1 VIILAIDTSNEYLSL
16 ALEVD
21 GVRFSSLDKVLNK
34 QSHYI
39 IEKINTLVIDAGIK
53 LTEINLI
60 AYVEGPGSFT
70 GLRVGLSVALGIAYG
85 INAKL
90 VAIPSF
96 AIYARASGVKTN
108 ILVGIDARLNQIY
121 LSGVN
126 PKTLDYF
133 ITPCVID
140 PDRIECGNDVTLIGN
155 GFSVYNNLL
164 SSQIKAL
171 NYIEIDYPSATH
183 MLDIVGLDK
192 YKIIALNE
200 ANLMYLRN
208 KVALSLIEQK
218 KN

>member
-1 VIILAIDTSNEYLSL
+1 MIILAIDTSNEYLSL
-16 ALEVD
+16 ALEVG

-39 IEKINTLVIDAGIK
+39 IEKINALVVNADIK

-96 AIYARASGVKTN
+96 AIYARASGLQTN
-108 ILVGIDARLNQIY
+108 VLVGIDARLNQIY
-121 LSGVN
+121 LAGIN
-126 PKTLDYF
+126 PISLDYF

-140 PDRIECGNDVTLIGN
+140 PDKIECGNDATLIGN

-164 SSQIKAL
+164 SIQIKKL
-171 NYIEIDYPSATH
+171 NSIEIDYPSARY

-192 YKIIALNE
+192 YKIITLNE

-208 KVALSLIEQK
+208 KVALSIVEQ
-218 KN
+218 NQ